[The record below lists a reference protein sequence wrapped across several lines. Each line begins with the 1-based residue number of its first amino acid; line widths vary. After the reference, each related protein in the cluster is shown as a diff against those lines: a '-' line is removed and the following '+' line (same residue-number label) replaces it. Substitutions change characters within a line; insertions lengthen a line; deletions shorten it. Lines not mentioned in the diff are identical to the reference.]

1 MNIYSLIFKDK
12 KIVLSNKKIVYE
24 KRSKAFLIVFFLILL
39 TFLAIAITSF
49 NITTVFKGFSRFF
62 SLFKEFFPPD
72 FSYFSFVL
80 KPLTDTLKM
89 SIVGT
94 VFGAV
99 FAIPYGFLA
108 SSNIIKNDVVAL
120 FFKFVF
126 SLFRTLPTLVTALF
140 ATFVFGIG
148 TKAGTIAITLFTFS
162 FLGKQLYEQIETKE
176 MDSYEAM
183 IAIGCSKP
191 RAFARALIPQISP
204 YYLSS
209 ALYCFEGN
217 LRNAAFLGYVG
228 AGGIGVILNTQLG
241 WRNYNRAAIVL
252 LSMLITI
259 IVIEY
264 ISMFLRKKLS

>member
-1 MNIYSLIFKDK
+1 MNVYARLFKDK
-12 KIVLSNKKIVYE
+12 KIVLPNKKVVYE
-24 KRSKAFLIVFFLILL
+24 KRSKSLFIVLFIIL
-39 TFLAIAITSF
+39 FAILAIYVTSF
-49 NITTVFKGFSRFF
+49 DIASVVKGFSRFF
-62 SLFKEFFPPD
+62 SFFKELFPPD
-72 FSYFSFVL
+72 FSYFPFIV

-94 VFGAV
+94 VFGAIL
-99 FAIPYGFLA
+99 AIPYGFLA
-108 SSNIIKNDVVAL
+108 SSNIIKNDIVAL
-120 FFKFVF
+120 FFKFIF

-140 ATFVFGIG
+140 ATFIFGIG

-191 RAFARALIPQISP
+191 RAFVRALIPQISP

-228 AGGIGVILNTQLG
+228 AGGIGVILNTQLS
-241 WRNYNRAAIVL
+241 WRNYNRAAVIL
-252 LSMLITI
+252 FSMLITI
-259 IVIEY
+259 VIIEY

>member
-1 MNIYSLIFKDK
+1 MNIYSRLFKDK
-12 KIVLSNKKIVYE
+12 KIVLPNKKVVYE
-24 KRSKAFLIVFFLILL
+24 KRSKTIFVVFFLILF
-39 TFLAIAITSF
+39 TFLAIAITKF
-49 NITTVFKGFSRFF
+49 NITTVLSGFSRFF
-62 SLFKEFFPPD
+62 SLFKELFPPD
-72 FSYFSFVL
+72 FSYFPSIL

-94 VFGAV
+94 VFGALL
-99 FAIPYGFLA
+99 AIPYGFVA
-108 SSNIIKNDVVAL
+108 SSNIIKNDLLSL
-120 FFKFVF
+120 FFKFIF

-140 ATFVFGIG
+140 ATFIFGIG
-148 TKAGTIAITLFTFS
+148 TKAGTVAITLFTFS

-191 RAFARALIPQISP
+191 RAFVRALIPQISP

-217 LRNAAFLGYVG
+217 LRNASFLGYVG

-241 WRNYNRAAIVL
+241 WRNYNRAAVVL
-252 LSMLITI
+252 LSMFITI
-259 IVIEY
+259 IIIEY